1 MKLFQSFWLF
11 IFVLVVAWIQPV
23 NAAGNATLTITP
35 STVSNTYSGTITLLI
50 TNVPTGHTVVVQ
62 KFLDRNTNGVIDG
75 ADWLVQQFNLT
86 DGTNFVING
95 VTNLNVPGDL
105 NPNTTNLTV
114 AVNFQNGDFLQNI
127 VGKYLYK
134 LSSPVG
140 DFSPVTNLFTITNFP
155 FGQKF
160 TGNVVSNTTGG
171 QPITN
176 ALVLL
181 FPSPRAGKS
190 GPSGSPVVGVVANN
204 SGTYTLQAPA
214 GTYMPAAFASNYLAN
229 FAAPPVLA
237 LGSGAT
243 VTTNLILTNAAS
255 TISGRMVDA
264 ASSNLG
270 LPGVMVTAQSSAS
283 LFTVTTTDTN
293 GNFTLRVQS
302 GSWKVKA
309 DDMGLIAHGY
319 MGLQNSTNV
328 TAGTLTVTNAVRKAT
343 ALVYGTVQDNLGN
356 PLAGLD
362 VYISDNNNFYETDG
376 YSDTNGNYF
385 LGVVGGTNSWWLQ
398 VSTDNGP
405 TNYVFSQSQL
415 PNNGIIASNAVVV
428 QNFIG
433 ILATNH
439 VTGNVKFFGT
449 NVPGVAVYAYATI
462 NSVNYNQQVDTD
474 ASGNYWL
481 NLCNGSWSVGINT
494 NGGNDSLDN
503 IIGAGS
509 YAPVYNQSAIINNNN
524 STNNFVVQACGGI
537 SFVTAS
543 TLPVGEVNVY
553 YDQFI
558 YADSCSS
565 SLTWS
570 KIGGSLPG
578 GLSQAQNGQAFELSG
593 TPGSSGTFIFTN
605 QVNDGSHLTNRSFTV
620 SISNALQI
628 TTVSLPNGT
637 NGSAYSQQV
646 QAAGGQ
652 PPYNTWTIASDSLPP
667 NLNLTTNGLISGTA
681 AVSGNFSFT
690 VGLADSLGGYASQQL
705 SLSLNA
711 TNNGTPPTMGV
722 TAVGGQV
729 FICYP
734 TSGSNF
740 VLQTA
745 ASVDGPWVN
754 ASNGVPAISVL
765 FSNTSSAA
773 FFRLH

>member
-1 MKLFQSFWLF
+1 MKIFQAFYLSL
-11 IFVLVVAWIQPV
+11 FVLSLAVVPPAR
-23 NAAGNATLTITP
+23 AAGNATLTIIP
-35 STVSNTYSGTITLLI
+35 ATVSNTYSGAITLLI

-75 ADWLVQQFNLT
+75 TDWLVQQFNLT
-86 DGTNFVING
+86 EGTNFVING

-105 NPNTTNLTV
+105 KNNPTNIT
-114 AVNFQNGDFLQNI
+114 AVLNFQSGDFMQNI
-127 VGKYLYK
+127 VGQYLYR

-155 FGQKF
+155 FGQFFK
-160 TGNVVSNTTGG
+160 GNVVSNTAGG
-171 QPITN
+171 QVITN

-181 FPSPRAGKS
+181 FPPPRAGKA

-204 SGTYTLQAPA
+204 AGGYTVQAPV

-255 TISGRMVDA
+255 SISGRMVDA
-264 ASSNLG
+264 ASANLG
-270 LPGVMVTAQSSAS
+270 LPGIMVMAQSSAG

-293 GNFTLRVQS
+293 GNYTLRVQS
-302 GSWKVKA
+302 GSWGVKA
-309 DDMGLIAHGY
+309 DDTSLIAHGY
-319 MGLQNSTNV
+319 LGWQNTTNV
-328 TAGTLTVTNAVRKAT
+328 SAGTLTVTNGVPKAT

-356 PLAGLD
+356 PLVGLD
-362 VYISDNNNFYETDG
+362 VYISDNNNIYETDG
-376 YSDTNGNYF
+376 YTDTNGNYF
-385 LGVVGGTNSWWLQ
+385 LGLVGGTNNWWLQ
-398 VSTDNGP
+398 VSTDRGP
-405 TNYVFSQSQL
+405 TNYVFSNSSL
-415 PNNGIIASNAVVV
+415 PNNGVIASNAVVV

-439 VTGNVKFFGT
+439 VTGNVKFNGT
-449 NVPGVAVYAYATI
+449 NVSGVGVYASGTI
-462 NSVNYNQQVDTD
+462 NSVVYSQQADTD
-474 ASGNYWL
+474 TNGNYSL
-481 NLCNGSWSVGINT
+481 NLCNGSWNVGINT

-509 YAPVYNQSAIINNNN
+509 YAPVYIQPATINNNN
-524 STNNFVVQACGGI
+524 GTNNFTIQPCGGI

-543 TLPVGEVNVY
+543 TLPVGEVNVN

-558 YADSCSS
+558 YAESCSS

-593 TPGSSGTFIFTN
+593 TPNSSGTFTFTN
-605 QVNDGSHLTNRSFTV
+605 QVNDGSHTTNRSFTV

-628 TTVSLPNGT
+628 ATVSLPNGT
-637 NGSAYSQQV
+637 NGSAYSQQL

-652 PPYNTWTIASDSLPP
+652 PPYNTWIITSGSLPA
-667 NLNLTTNGLISGTA
+667 NLSLTTNGLISGTA
-681 AVSGNFSFT
+681 AVSGAFNFT
-690 VGLADSLGGYASQQL
+690 VGLADSLGGNASQPL
-705 SLSLNA
+705 SLSLNS
-711 TNNGTPPTMGV
+711 TNTTPPPMGV
-722 TAVGGQV
+722 TMAGGQV

-745 ASVDGPWVN
+745 TNLNGPWGN